1 MDELETQEE
10 AERKRREAAEAE
22 AKVWTSFSPSRK
34 KYFRIFRE
42 LTFYFAKFLPKTA

>member
-22 AKVWTSFSPSRK
+22 AKVWSF
-34 KYFRIFRE
+34 IFNLIQNVLE
-42 LTFYFAKFLPKTA
+42 IFLLECHPH